1 MAVRTRFA
9 PSPTGYLH
17 IGGVRT
23 ALFSWLLA
31 HRHGGTFILRIE
43 DTDRERST
51 QGATDAIL
59 DGMAWLGLAWDEGPF
74 YQSQRYD
81 LYKRLAADLLAKG
94 HVYRCWCTAEELGA
108 RRQARTEAGQ
118 QPAYDR
124 QCRDLTVAP
133 AGRTDFTLR
142 LRMPTTGETVID
154 DQVKGPIVWQNAEL
168 DDFIIA
174 RTDGTP
180 VYNFCVVCDDVD
192 MRITHVIRGDDHIA
206 NTARQIHIY
215 HALGA
220 ALPRF
225 AHLPLILG
233 TDKTR
238 LSKRHGAMSVTA
250 YRDMGFL
257 PEAVINYLARLGWAH
272 GDQELFSRQELIDA
286 FSLEAVSKSAGVF
299 NPEKLEWVNFQHLK
313 ATAPEALADLVR
325 PYLAAA
331 SLPLP
336 TDPATLVR
344 LCSILRERAKTLVE
358 LATQMR
364 PYLADD
370 LAYDDKAVAK
380 FLTAAARAPLSD
392 LIRDLRAATA
402 WTHDAIDAAFQRT
415 LATHALGMGKL
426 AQPVRVAVT
435 GGTVSPGIH
444 DVLEVLG
451 RERSLARL
459 DAALTRIP
467 AA

>member
-94 HVYRCWCTAEELGA
+94 QVYRCWCTAEELGA
-108 RRQARTEAGQ
+108 RRQARIDAGQ
-118 QPAYDR
+118 QLAYDR
-124 QCRDLTVAP
+124 QCRDLTAAP

-220 ALPRF
+220 TLPRF

-344 LCSILRERAKTLVE
+344 LCAILRERAKTLVE
-358 LATQMR
+358 LAAQMR

-370 LAYDDKAVAK
+370 LSYDDKAVAK

-392 LIRDLRAATA
+392 LIRDLRAAPA

-459 DAALTRIP
+459 DAALARIP